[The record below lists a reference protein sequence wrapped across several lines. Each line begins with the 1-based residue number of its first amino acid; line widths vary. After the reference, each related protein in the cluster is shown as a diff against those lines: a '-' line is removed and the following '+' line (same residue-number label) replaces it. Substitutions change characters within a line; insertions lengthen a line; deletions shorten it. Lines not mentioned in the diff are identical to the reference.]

1 MSIKYIYSVFCCI
14 LVLAF
19 SSCATLS
26 SSNPR
31 TLNLDGL
38 IISETETDEGFT
50 SWCCVDYFAEPPI
63 FSNILVE
70 AGYFEKNGVRYG
82 FILYDGGDIGQMAFF
97 SRDGLDYRWDWG
109 SDMDY
114 CLTIAPDGTAF
125 YFDFSTVPDG
135 EPAKARDIFQTY
147 KR

>member
-1 MSIKYIYSVFCCI
+1 MNMKYIYSVFCCI
-14 LVLAF
+14 LALAF

-38 IISETETDEGFT
+38 IISEAETDDGFT
-50 SWCCVDYFAEPPI
+50 SWCCVDYYTEWLK

-82 FILYDGGDIGQMAFF
+82 FILYDGGDIGRLASF
-97 SRDGLDYRWDWG
+97 SRDGLHYRWDWG
-109 SDMDY
+109 SGMDY
-114 CLTIAPDGTAF
+114 CLTIAPDGTAC
-125 YFDFSTVPDG
+125 YYDFSTVPDG
-135 EPAKARDIFQTY
+135 EPANPRDIFQTY
-147 KR
+147 ER